1 MHAESARRFNR
12 GRKPTIDLQ
21 EFADRMNALPVKFP
35 RLYAIWSGADFDPGF
50 REELMLAVAWQNQA
64 PYCTWAH
71 RTWAETAG
79 ASRAELAKIEQ
90 PNPDGLDRRKRAAVR
105 YVRCLASSGFA
116 PVPREL
122 RREMESHYTP
132 REIEDMEHVARV
144 MDLVN
149 RSANTY
155 EAMLSRLQHN
165 AHDDTR
171 LLDEMVFSA
180 LFMAA
185 APLIV
190 LLLSRNSGRS
200 FLGTTLSLIDHM
212 QRVYAHE
219 A

>member
-1 MHAESARRFNR
+1 MHAESPIPFSP
-12 GRKPTIDLQ
+12 GRKPTIDMQ
-21 EFADRMNALPVKFP
+21 EFADRLKALLAKFP

-90 PNPDGLDRRKRAAVR
+90 PNADGLDPRKRAAVR
-105 YVRCLASSGFA
+105 YVRCLVSAEFA

-122 RREMESHYTP
+122 HREMETYYTP
-132 REIEDMEHVARV
+132 REIKDMELIARV

-155 EAMLSRLQHN
+155 EAMLSRLQNN
-165 AHDDTR
+165 ARDDTH
-171 LLDEMVFSA
+171 LLDEMAFSA
-180 LFMAA
+180 LFMGA